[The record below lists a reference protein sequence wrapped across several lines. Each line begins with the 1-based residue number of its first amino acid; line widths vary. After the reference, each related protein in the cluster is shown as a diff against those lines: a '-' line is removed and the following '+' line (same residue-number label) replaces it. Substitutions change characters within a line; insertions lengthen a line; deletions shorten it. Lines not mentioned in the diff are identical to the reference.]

1 MSETIMD
8 ASGADPVT
16 ILIVDDDEGHCELI
30 RRNLRRAA
38 VRNPVVVQH
47 TGEAALAQLRACA
60 AGDGRGEAPPLLV
73 LLDINMPG
81 EINGVD
87 ALRLLKSDPLLRA
100 LPVIM
105 LTTTDD
111 PREIARCYDL
121 GCSAYVTKPIDP
133 AVFVEAIRRIG
144 LFVEVIRVAPLAPA
158 GAPAGASAGASSGA
172 DPGAF
177 LGAASAEE
185 VAA

>member
-1 MSETIMD
+1 MTVST
-8 ASGADPVT
+8 ADPVT
-16 ILIVDDDEGHCELI
+16 ILVVDDDLGHCELI

-38 VRNPVVVQH
+38 AHNPVVVLH
-47 TGEAALAQLRACA
+47 TGEAALAHVRACGTPDGHA
-60 AGDGRGEAPPLLV
+60 APGPLLI

-81 EINGVD
+81 AINGMD
-87 ALRLLKSDPLLRA
+87 ALRLLKADPMLRT

-133 AVFVEAIRRIG
+133 AMFVEAIRRLG
-144 LFVEVIRVAPLAPA
+144 LFIEINQVAPFGMAQD
-158 GAPAGASAGASSGA
+158 GAVSA
-172 DPGAF
+172 
-177 LGAASAEE
+177 
-185 VAA
+185 